1 MRSGACSVMDHVDD
15 VVTTVREARAAGLPI
30 AVRGGGH
37 SYAPPDEP
45 EERVSAMFGA
55 ERFARLRAIKR
66 RYDPENVF
74 RFNHGIPPA
83 STAGTRQTAGTTRA
97 TAES

>member
-45 EERVSAMFGA
+45 EERVSAMFGT

-66 RYDPENVF
+66 RYDPDHVF
-74 RFNHGIPPA
+74 RFSHGIPPA
-83 STAGTRQTAGTTRA
+83 AMAGTQPTAGTEPTA
-97 TAES
+97 AES